1 MEILKRNIYLIILVL
16 ISLIVVVPLFHSG
29 FFNIHDDAQIQRVF
43 EMRQSLLDGMFP
55 VRWVSDLG
63 YGYGYPI
70 FNFYGP
76 FPYYLGAIITFF
88 GLNSLIATKIIIFVA
103 LIGSGLSMY
112 FLAKDFWGEK
122 GALISSIFYVFAPY
136 HALNSYVRG
145 DVGELY
151 SYLFIPLVFLGIWKF
166 YKTNKFKFVV
176 LGSLSFSL
184 IIISHNLSA
193 LMISPFILLVT
204 FLALIK
210 KRKWSIILIPI
221 LGILVS
227 SFYFIPALLE
237 MNFTNVLSTIG
248 GKAHFSD
255 HYVCLQ
261 QLWSSPWMYGGSI
274 PGCVDG
280 LSFRIGKLHI
290 VFTFISLLSGF
301 MLWKKEKEKSLVL
314 FFSVGSFIFLIFLML
329 RQSNLIWEM
338 VPYMNFF
345 QYPWRF
351 LLLVSFF
358 SSFATGSL
366 IFIITKNRFNQR
378 VLSLA
383 TLILMISLPVFLY
396 SKLFVPQSYNSKTN
410 EDYTNKKYLNWDTSR
425 ISDEYL
431 PKNFKKPEN
440 QNQIITE
447 KISGENITI
456 SDLVTKTNLISAKI
470 DSVGESKIIIH
481 IPYYPAWKYY
491 IDRKEAEINIE
502 KTGISLIVPDGQSKI
517 EGKFRQTNVQ
527 ILGNSLTLIGILTIV
542 AVIIY
547 YRKKRE

>member
-1 MEILKRNIYLIILVL
+1 
-16 ISLIVVVPLFHSG
+16 
-29 FFNIHDDAQIQRVF
+29 
-43 EMRQSLLDGMFP
+43 
-55 VRWVSDLG
+55 
-63 YGYGYPI
+63 
-70 FNFYGP
+70 
-76 FPYYLGAIITFF
+76 
-88 GLNSLIATKIIIFVA
+88 
-103 LIGSGLSMY
+103 MY

-122 GALISSIFYVFAPY
+122 GALISSVFYVFAPY

-145 DVGELY
+145 VVGELY
-151 SYLFIPLVFLGIWKF
+151 SYLFVPLVFLGIWKF

-193 LMISPFILLVT
+193 LMITPFILLVT

-314 FFSVGSFIFLIFLML
+314 FFSVGSFIFSIFLML

-358 SSFATGSL
+358 SSFATGSV
-366 IFIITKNRFNQR
+366 IFIVTKNRFNQR
-378 VLSLA
+378 ILSLA

-396 SKLFVPQSYNSKTN
+396 SKLFY
-410 EDYTNKKYLNWDTSR
+410 KKFKCY
-425 ISDEYL
+425 DER
-431 PKNFKKPEN
+431 
-440 QNQIITE
+440 
-447 KISGENITI
+447 S
-456 SDLVTKTNLISAKI
+456 
-470 DSVGESKIIIH
+470 
-481 IPYYPAWKYY
+481 
-491 IDRKEAEINIE
+491 
-502 KTGISLIVPDGQSKI
+502 
-517 EGKFRQTNVQ
+517 
-527 ILGNSLTLIGILTIV
+527 
-542 AVIIY
+542 
-547 YRKKRE
+547 